1 MFSKT
6 ILLIMAMGAASLQA
20 QTPDTVYLYETIV
33 KHDTLITR
41 DTLYV
46 HDTLFLDHTRR
57 EKADRQHHKMHF
69 PTRVR
74 EFPTV
79 KGDDLFQ
86 GLHIGYTGQFDLMMP
101 AKLTNNESLSS
112 IPGVGGHVGL
122 ELSYHFDKWFGVSAA
137 LNYGTTG
144 AMRVHYIERTNI
156 YRWEMDLTLDE
167 PIPSENRKRY
177 AIYSTGISMPI
188 KFEFHYPVSPKAWVV
203 ADAGLRLRMP
213 LSTFVNG
220 YNKKHDNKDAWVG
233 LTVNI
238 DTSSLTPYS
247 ALTLQ
252 PDFINRNI
260 FNVDILASVGMY
272 FRLPNNDLFRWNI
285 GFNAALADFSRGHYT
300 YRLYD
305 NVHRYGFWDC
315 VKTINGEYRLRNDHF
330 YAQIAYIHTLH
341 NAKQKR
347 ETAQYALKNG
357 NEKLYKHEF
366 KIEASYL
373 LAMRTLQLPWI
384 HFPTGD
390 EESEEYIG
398 KLTPIFSACY
408 HYRVA
413 PWFWIGVST
422 NYSYYNKI
430 IKVRYSWNGPLC
442 EVGSRSYHLL
452 GIMPDIRFSYLN
464 RPHVTLYSALSAG
477 VDVHISGKYEGDKQ
491 YKDYYPDQLFYSAV
505 HATLF
510 GVKAGG
516 KHWFGSFELGV
527 GYKGVVSA
535 GVGYEF

>member
-1 MFSKT
+1 
-6 ILLIMAMGAASLQA
+6 MAMGAASLQA

-74 EFPTV
+74 EFPT
-79 KGDDLFQ
+79 
-86 GLHIGYTGQFDLMMP
+86 
-101 AKLTNNESLSS
+101 NESLSS
-112 IPGVGGHVGL
+112 VPGVGGHVGL

-347 ETAQYALKNG
+347 ETAQ
-357 NEKLYKHEF
+357 
-366 KIEASYL
+366 
-373 LAMRTLQLPWI
+373 
-384 HFPTGD
+384 
-390 EESEEYIG
+390 
-398 KLTPIFSACY
+398 
-408 HYRVA
+408 
-413 PWFWIGVST
+413 
-422 NYSYYNKI
+422 
-430 IKVRYSWNGPLC
+430 
-442 EVGSRSYHLL
+442 
-452 GIMPDIRFSYLN
+452 
-464 RPHVTLYSALSAG
+464 
-477 VDVHISGKYEGDKQ
+477 
-491 YKDYYPDQLFYSAV
+491 
-505 HATLF
+505 
-510 GVKAGG
+510 
-516 KHWFGSFELGV
+516 
-527 GYKGVVSA
+527 
-535 GVGYEF
+535 

>member
-1 MFSKT
+1 
-6 ILLIMAMGAASLQA
+6 
-20 QTPDTVYLYETIV
+20 
-33 KHDTLITR
+33 
-41 DTLYV
+41 
-46 HDTLFLDHTRR
+46 
-57 EKADRQHHKMHF
+57 
-69 PTRVR
+69 
-74 EFPTV
+74 
-79 KGDDLFQ
+79 
-86 GLHIGYTGQFDLMMP
+86 
-101 AKLTNNESLSS
+101 
-112 IPGVGGHVGL
+112 
-122 ELSYHFDKWFGVSAA
+122 
-137 LNYGTTG
+137 
-144 AMRVHYIERTNI
+144 
-156 YRWEMDLTLDE
+156 
-167 PIPSENRKRY
+167 
-177 AIYSTGISMPI
+177 MPI

-366 KIEASYL
+366 KIEASCL

-422 NYSYYNKI
+422 NYSYYNKV

-516 KHWFGSFELGV
+516 KHWFGSFELGA